1 MIYRCEQCGKEMPTG
16 YPTYI
21 VEVRRKSQRYRQIYD
36 HYVETKLVDIEV
48 CEECKNKIMS
58 SFRMCM

>member
-1 MIYRCEQCGKEMPTG
+1 MIYRCEQCGKELPTA

-21 VEVRRKSQRYRQIYD
+21 VEVRKKPRRYQPIYTK
-36 HYVETKLVDIEV
+36 ETKLIDMEV

-58 SFRMCM
+58 GFRMCM